1 MSRLYLIPAFD
12 KSKKILKYSDIII
25 YQHFYYIIQTFKIC
39 FNKNKNLENF
49 AYKKILLLYIF
60 FCFFFIVL

>member
-25 YQHFYYIIQTFKIC
+25 YQHFYYIIQ
-39 FNKNKNLENF
+39 
-49 AYKKILLLYIF
+49 
-60 FCFFFIVL
+60 